1 MHLLVLI
8 SPLLLF
14 EIFIFFRQRGNDN
27 FFVSDVNGFI
37 FKLVNFQITDTARTT
52 ARSQAW
58 AIRRTSP
65 TTHLFRVEQ
74 PAAAAAV
81 GPVVV
86 PDSRAVTW
94 PRPLFATS
102 TATPTITLTIQSL
115 GSYGPCPSTITS
127 SPWSSSHLPKVR
139 RTRSENLRGRK
150 VEDRPHPHTNEVN
163 ISLNV
168 NVDCCLQ

>member
-1 MHLLVLI
+1 MHLRVLI

-14 EIFIFFRQRGNDN
+14 EIFICFWQRRNDN
-27 FFVSDVNGFI
+27 FFVSDGIGFI
-37 FKLVNFQITDTARTT
+37 FKLVYFQITDTARTT
-52 ARSQAW
+52 ARSRAW
-58 AIRRTSP
+58 ATRRTSP
-65 TTHLFRVEQ
+65 TTHLFRVER

-81 GPVVV
+81 GPAVV

-102 TATPTITLTIQSL
+102 TATPTTTLTTRSL
-115 GSYGPCPSTITS
+115 GSCDPCPSTITS
-127 SPWSSSHLPKVR
+127 SPWSSSHPPKVR

-163 ISLNV
+163 INTSVNV
-168 NVDCCLQ
+168 NCYLQ